1 MDRVESIAS
10 NDRRDPCVKCGIKR
24 RNYTTGGTIARHSAM
39 ARIHHASIQAPSI
52 ENIVEMRVESVG
64 LCRRPKVAVISE
76 GTVAERLAGYQRV
89 LNYCNSARGI
99 NLTQSSSTPPSRV
112 CFSLLRRAH
121 NRATYVA
128 HVRTCISIQVLARI
142 GANRP
147 DNRSVASLSRNF
159 SWEIVERR
167 AYRARI
173 YTKSRLCLL
182 AKIVVTVSCNNAMAK
197 EF

>member
-1 MDRVESIAS
+1 MWDQAQ
-10 NDRRDPCVKCGIKR
+10 

-99 NLTQSSSTPPSRV
+99 NLTQSSSTPLRESVSLSFGAPIIELRTLHTYVRV
-112 CFSLLRRAH
+112 SPYRFWLESERTGRIIAALLRS
-121 NRATYVA
+121 RATS
-128 HVRTCISIQVLARI
+128 R
-142 GANRP
+142 GK
-147 DNRSVASLSRNF
+147 LSRG
-159 SWEIVERR
+159 ERI
-167 AYRARI
+167 ARGYI
-173 YTKSRLCLL
+173 RNLVCVCWPK
-182 AKIVVTVSCNNAMAK
+182 
-197 EF
+197 